1 MDYSFRFLHLSDIH
15 FRHGDAEHQADQ
27 RLVLARLEEDI
38 ASHRDLGIPSPQA
51 ILVTGDIAFSGNVR
65 HTDEYADAKRF
76 LDRVCE
82 KTNISA
88 QEVYLVPGNHD
99 VQRTGKSERATL
111 RLLDGLRT
119 GRDPLDEA
127 LVDESD
133 QKLLQ
138 QRFANYTR
146 FAAAYAPACAKLSW
160 THPLVTAT
168 GLRVR
173 LCGLPTALLAN
184 DDQDRGKLQV
194 GKRQLEGILSPARSS
209 EELIIVLGHH
219 PLEDG
224 WLRDEVEVSNWLRSS
239 SSIYA
244 CGHIHAAF
252 SASQR
257 YPGQAHQWV
266 RLWAGAVHGE
276 RSPER
281 SLETH
286 SYQFAAVF
294 ADEAGRVLLRVW
306 PRRFSDRGKRFVA
319 DREGTEENQ
328 DYAEHL
334 LSAPPRSL
342 SHRPADTQSLGHAV
356 VQYRDYVAHQVVVF
370 GDLTSALS
378 SDGRSDATTLKL
390 FAPQWLHRVVPCS
403 NGSDVKN
410 DAGAGKTIKRAR
422 TRTGSNDPEAPDDA
436 GDSRLSPVAVRA
448 DRVLSES
455 AELWLL
461 VTGPVGTGKSV
472 LLRWIAHKL
481 ATNGSEAL
489 GLPSG
494 MVPILI
500 ELKAFQKSGFTTFT
514 DYFNRVNEGLDLCG
528 EPLRQLERDGKVLWL
543 LDGLDEITGEKARRD
558 CVDQIARM
566 IATGRGRGIITSRPI
581 RAGYAQQR
589 LPSVSRYSIYDYDLQ
604 DMLNYIERWHL
615 VMEAGSSSW
624 LFQRQQLESALKADP
639 RLFDLCRS
647 PLLLALVCYL
657 QRRGPLP
664 SQRRLLYEKALR
676 TLIVSWEQRKG
687 TEQEDLPDPDLV
699 LAFLRELAWEMQK
712 GERVVL
718 LMEEECLQRFAADF
732 FEKQGRPTLQADQD
746 AVRLIAALCSSE
758 LLRTVGGNSVGFV
771 HRTFQE
777 YLAAEHFA
785 AKLRQGELR
794 RSDLGDLY
802 RRRWTSSTW
811 QETLALLCAPLEQ
824 DHSQDLV
831 TSLQALAADMPISD
845 GDELPFEQF
854 ALRCL
859 AELQHPEREPWHSF
873 CGALL
878 EVICCNVATQFSRI
892 GFPNVERMLLP
903 VLRRFGARWPDPAR
917 WPAWAFGDEVRNSFY
932 VTRGRAYRCLLAT
945 SKRED
950 RATHLRRIL
959 VQEGDRDG
967 GEAVEA
973 ALREMARLGW
983 GHAEIQQALDS
994 LDKLSPRAALLVM
1007 QALLLDADVQGA
1019 TECLRKILLQDNDP
1033 GRQLRA
1039 AVALVVSRHCNSEDI
1054 AALRRLLLESAELY
1068 DAQRLEA
1075 VGELKQAGRNSAVHD
1090 LLLEIAERS
1099 PPLRQAAIVA
1109 LKHYVVFE
1117 SEATILVGYAEQH
1130 PWAVA
1135 DALGRSQ
1142 QVPALIGIAQHAHSP
1157 RARLYSAVWLN
1168 RLGQADTALASLR
1181 ELAIASD
1188 DPEVRMDAADALADI
1203 GAKSG
1208 EGYLQLLALAL
1219 SQEAGWQVRHKAAN
1233 ILGSRGARDQLLPLL
1248 SAPDEWVR
1256 LHAALGLLGRS
1267 LSDTRIVEDDI
1278 EDLHQVESRH
1288 AFLDERPQTK
1298 DVEPVPEAM
1307 VLIVSLASNAS
1318 DPAVRFVAASALKR
1332 EDERRKAWHRLMA
1345 PNVEL
1350 NWRLR
1355 AASEL
1360 ARPGGL
1366 DREAYNTLAELA
1378 QPPQRMATEAKRVAA
1393 YLSYLRKLFALCR
1406 LGHSGRRGMVSMN
1419 RIPVGVIEE
1428 TPDGSRFT
1436 YDSLYLLRDD
1446 RKSLSPKLA
1455 LRPEPYESK
1464 GLLPLFANLLEEGAR
1479 LAWHVR
1485 ELRVDPGDRFGLLL
1499 ATCGDTIGAIEV
1511 QPLPEGTP

>member
-1 MDYSFRFLHLSDIH
+1 MNYSFSFLHLSDIH

-27 RLVLARLEEDI
+27 RLVLTRLEEDI
-38 ASHRDLGIPSPQA
+38 ASHRDLGIPPPQT

-65 HTDEYADAKRF
+65 DPNEYAEAKQF
-76 LDRVCE
+76 LDRVRE
-82 KTNISA
+82 KLSIPA
-88 QEVYLVPGNHD
+88 REVYLVPGNHD
-99 VQRTGKSERATL
+99 VQRTGKTERATL

-119 GRDPLDEA
+119 GREPLDEA
-127 LVDESD
+127 LADDSD
-133 QKLLQ
+133 QKRLE

-146 FAAAYAPACAKLSW
+146 FAAEYAPACARLSW
-160 THPLVTAT
+160 THPLVTST

-184 DDQDRGKLQV
+184 DDQDLGKLQV
-194 GKRQLEGILSPARSS
+194 GKRQLEGILSPARDP

-224 WLRDEVEVSNWLRSS
+224 WLRDEVEVANWLRSS
-239 SSIYA
+239 SNIYA

-276 RSPER
+276 RHPEQPP
-281 SLETH
+281 ETH

-294 ADEAGRVLLRVW
+294 TDESGRVHLRVW

-334 LSAPPRSL
+334 LYAPQRAVSLGPTAPQGL
-342 SHRPADTQSLGHAV
+342 SHAV
-356 VQYRDYVAHQVVVF
+356 AQYRDYVANQIVLF

-378 SDGRSDATTLKL
+378 SDGRSDTATLKL
-390 FAPQWLHRVVPCS
+390 FAPQWLHQFVP
-403 NGSDVKN
+403 GSKV
-410 DAGAGKTIKRAR
+410 
-422 TRTGSNDPEAPDDA
+422 PEATDDA
-436 GDSRLSPVAVRA
+436 RDSRLGHIHVRA
-448 DRVLSES
+448 DRALSES
-455 AELWLL
+455 PEPWLL
-461 VTGPVGTGKSV
+461 LTGSVGTGKSV

-481 ATNGSEAL
+481 ATNGSEAI
-489 GLPSG
+489 GLPSA

-500 ELKAFQKSGFTTFT
+500 ELKAFQKSGLASFT
-514 DYFNRVNEGLDLCG
+514 DYFDHVNDGLDLCG
-528 EPLRQLERDGKVLWL
+528 EPLRQLEREGKVLWL
-543 LDGLDEITGEKARRD
+543 LDGLDEITEEKARRD
-558 CVDQIARM
+558 CVDQIARL
-566 IATGRGRGIITSRPI
+566 IATGRGRGIITSRPV

-604 DMLNYIERWHL
+604 DMQNFIERWHL
-615 VMEAGSSSW
+615 VMEEGSSSW
-624 LFQRQQLESALKADP
+624 LVKRQQLETALKADP

-664 SQRRLLYEKALR
+664 PQRRLLYEKALR
-676 TLIVSWEQRKG
+676 TLIVSWEHRKG
-687 TEQEDLPDPDLV
+687 TVQEDLPDPDLV
-699 LAFLRELAWEMQK
+699 LAFLRELAWEMQN

-718 LMEEECLQRFAADF
+718 LMEEERLQRCAADF
-732 FEKQGRPTLQADQD
+732 FEGQGRPTLQANQEG
-746 AVRLIAALCSSE
+746 VRLIAALCSSG
-758 LLRTVGGNSVGFV
+758 LLRTVGGTSVGFV

-785 AKLRQGELR
+785 AEMRQGALR
-794 RSDLGDLY
+794 RLDLVHLY
-802 RRRWTSSTW
+802 RCRWTSSTW

-824 DHSQDLV
+824 EHSQDLV
-831 TSLQALAADMPISD
+831 ASLQALAADMPISE

-859 AELQHPEREPWHSF
+859 AELHHPEREPWHSF
-873 CGALL
+873 CRVLFD
-878 EVICCNVATQFSRI
+878 VICCNVATHFSRI

-903 VLRRFGARWPDPAR
+903 ELRRFGARWPDPAR
-917 WPAWAFGDEVRNSFY
+917 WPAWAFGDEVQKSFY

-950 RATHLRRIL
+950 RATQLRRIL

-983 GHAEIQQALDS
+983 GPAEIQQALDS
-994 LDKLSPRAALLVM
+994 LDQLSPRAALLVM
-1007 QALLLDADVQGA
+1007 QALLLDADVQGV
-1019 TECLRKILLQDNDP
+1019 TERLRKILLQDKDP
-1033 GRQLRA
+1033 GSQLRA
-1039 AVALVVSRHCNSEDI
+1039 AVALVVSRHCHSEDI
-1054 AALRRLLLESAELY
+1054 AALRRLLLEPAELY
-1068 DAQRLEA
+1068 EAQRLNA
-1075 VGELKQAGRNSAVHD
+1075 VGELKQAGRNPAVYD
-1090 LLLEIAERS
+1090 LLLEIAERA
-1099 PPLRQAAIVA
+1099 PALRQAAIAA
-1109 LKHYVVFE
+1109 LKNYVVVE
-1117 SEATILVGYAEQH
+1117 SEAAILAGYAEQH

-1135 DALGRSQ
+1135 DALGHSQ
-1142 QVPALIGIAQHAHSP
+1142 QVPALIGIMQRTRSP
-1157 RARLYSAVWLN
+1157 RARLYSAVWLH
-1168 RLGQADTALASLR
+1168 RLGQADTGLAYLC

-1188 DPEVRMDAADALADI
+1188 DPEVRVDAADALADI
-1203 GAKSG
+1203 DAKR
-1208 EGYLQLLALAL
+1208 EEAYLQLLELAL
-1219 SQEAGWQVRHKAAN
+1219 SHKAGKRVRYKAAN
-1233 ILGSRGARDQLLPLL
+1233 ILGSRGARDQLLKLL

-1267 LSDTRIVEDDI
+1267 LSGTRIVEDDI
-1278 EDLHQVESRH
+1278 EDLHQLESRH
-1288 AFLDERPQTK
+1288 AFLDEQLQTT
-1298 DVEPVPEAM
+1298 DVEPPPEAM
-1307 VLIVSLASNAS
+1307 VLIASLASNAS
-1318 DPAVRFVAASALKR
+1318 NPAVRFVAASALKT
-1332 EDERRKAWHRLMA
+1332 EDERRKACHRLMA

-1350 NWRLR
+1350 HWRLR
-1355 AASEL
+1355 AAIEL

-1378 QPPQRMATEAKRVAA
+1378 QLPRRSETEAERASA
-1393 YLSYLRKLFALCR
+1393 FQRYLRQLFGLCR
-1406 LGHSGRRGMVSMN
+1406 LGHSGRRGVVSMN
-1419 RIPVGVIEE
+1419 HIPVGVIEE

-1436 YDSLYLLRDD
+1436 YDSLYLLRDS
-1446 RKSLSPKLA
+1446 RNSLSPKLA
-1455 LRPEPYESK
+1455 LRSEPYESK

-1479 LAWHVR
+1479 LAWHVQ
-1485 ELRVDPGDRFGLLL
+1485 ELKVDPGDRFGLLL

-1511 QPLPEGTP
+1511 QPLPKGTP